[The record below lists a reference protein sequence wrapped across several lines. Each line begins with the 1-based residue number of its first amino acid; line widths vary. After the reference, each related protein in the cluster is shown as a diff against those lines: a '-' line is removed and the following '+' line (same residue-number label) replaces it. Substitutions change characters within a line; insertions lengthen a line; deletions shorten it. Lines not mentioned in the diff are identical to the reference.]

1 MAKKEKLS
9 DDELNADLEDEINYL
24 SPSNLLGMSKINS
37 VASLHQTVDYY
48 IPIDANTISQHQ
60 LNDLKDSPD

>member
-1 MAKKEKLS
+1 LAKKEKLS

-37 VASLHQTVDYY
+37 VASLHQAVDYY
-48 IPIDANTISQHQ
+48 IPIDANTISQHH
-60 LNDLKDSPD
+60 LNDLKDSPE

>member
-37 VASLHQTVDYY
+37 VASLHQVVDYY
-48 IPIDANTISQHQ
+48 VPIDANSISQHH
-60 LNDLKDSPD
+60 LDDLKDPQE